1 MIPEQEVSFLNT
13 AETFE
18 KQDEQEFEDY
28 GMIFICE
35 NTDGILDP
43 LEQMLYALNETQVR
57 YGPVTGTKERTLK
70 AVFQICIIRNLITSN

>member
-35 NTDGILDP
+35 NTDGIL
-43 LEQMLYALNETQVR
+43 ESVR
-57 YGPVTGTKERTLK
+57 TDV
-70 AVFQICIIRNLITSN
+70 ICIK